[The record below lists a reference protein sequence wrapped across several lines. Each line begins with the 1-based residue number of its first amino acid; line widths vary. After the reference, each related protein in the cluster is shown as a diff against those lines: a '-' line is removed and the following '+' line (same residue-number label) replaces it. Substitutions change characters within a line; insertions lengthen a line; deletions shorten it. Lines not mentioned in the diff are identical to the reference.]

1 MGLKLWAVVHFE
13 MGSADGLPTDLRE
26 EFPQGGT
33 GVHMAP
39 AFWSLL
45 RELDDRHSRGHFHP
59 GLLPSAADTMAGDG
73 LSLGELSFDLSS
85 KVSDDR
91 WAEEVLIVH
100 LCRATGLDHL
110 HIDLLPAFGFAQ
122 IHKADLLPGLIEKVE
137 VVEPGLFAKG
147 TFSLLLSHPLK
158 GDLPVPKGELGLQ
171 TARATNELERIG
183 DDFLRLKPPGLLDC
197 QSIITEPEMIMQLLC
212 NIRIYASEIISQ
224 RHTDITANAFSSCQ
238 PLCKIRNPAKD
249 IIANLG
255 DFIPVKRPHCFGV
268 NPNFSITH
276 MLSNEVGV
284 IVRTTV
290 SGGGFCG
297 FGEGIFEGF
306 SIALGLFCFGG
317 IDERVD
323 TWRWFPF
330 GEVIGDFE
338 AVVKAFEELRV
349 LFHPGQGTRGTTS
362 SGLDANVPSHHGHFG
377 HRR

>member
-1 MGLKLWAVVHFE
+1 
-13 MGSADGLPTDLRE
+13 MGSADGLATDLSE

-33 GVHMAP
+33 GVHMSP
-39 AFWSLL
+39 AFRPL
-45 RELDDRHSRGHFHP
+45 RELDDRHSRGHFHS
-59 GLLPSAADTMAGDG
+59 GLLPSAADAMTCTG
-73 LSLGELSFDLSS
+73 LGLRELCFDLPS
-85 KVSDDR
+85 KIADDCR
-91 WAEEVLIVH
+91 PKEVRIVH
-100 LCRATGLDHL
+100 LICSASLNHLDV
-110 HIDLLPAFGFAQ
+110 DLLPAFGFAQ
-122 IHKADLLPGLIEKVE
+122 IHKADLIPGLIEKVE
-137 VVEPGLFAKG
+137 VVEALLFAKG

-158 GDLPVPKGELGLQ
+158 GDLSVPKGELGLQ

-255 DFIPVKRPHCFGV
+255 DLIAVKRPHCFGV

-290 SGGGFCG
+290 SGGGLCG
-297 FGEGIFEGF
+297 FGEGVFEGF

-317 IDERVD
+317 VDERVD
-323 TWRWFPF
+323 TWRGFPR
-330 GEVIGDFE
+330 GEVIGDLKGI
-338 AVVKAFEELRV
+338 V
-349 LFHPGQGTRGTTS
+349 
-362 SGLDANVPSHHGHFG
+362 
-377 HRR
+377 